1 MVDAFRQFVG
11 RWVDNARRFAWLV
24 VSLSILITGAS
35 AWYVATNLSI
45 DTDTTDMLSAELPFR
60 QDSIQLRRAFPQ
72 FANNIVVVVDGP
84 TADQADDGALV
95 LGTAL
100 KKNEQVFRAVFDPR
114 GEKFFRQNGL
124 LFLDLKEV
132 EGLVDRLATAQ
143 AFLGSLWRDPSL
155 RGLFSV
161 LRLAVAN
168 IKGTAPPGSLAQT
181 IEKVA
186 AATEAANSGAVT
198 WLSWKSMI
206 DDSTADDVEARRRI
220 IIVQPALN
228 SASLQPAG
236 DAIDAIRSSAKV
248 LGLTADKGFQIR
260 LTGSAVL
267 EEEELESVAEG
278 MGLAGLLSALFVCG
292 LLFWGLRS
300 GRLVFAMLLTLVF
313 GLVWTAGLATF
324 VVGRLNL
331 ISVAFAVLF
340 IGLSVD
346 FGIHFVLRVRE
357 SMATG
362 GRLAT
367 ACQVAGHGV
376 GGALTL
382 CAVAAAI
389 SFFSFVFTDYSGLA
403 ELGKIAGMGMFV
415 ALFANLTVLPALVA
429 LMPPDQ
435 KPTSRNEKLNPTNG
449 WVSRNARV
457 VVTVT
462 LLLALGATLVV
473 PKIQFDFD
481 PMNLRDPN
489 TESVRTLIDLT
500 KNSDTGPYSI
510 DILTSDLKSAQ
521 GLRKRLERLTTVD
534 HVLALDRLVPK
545 AQDDKLAAI
554 EQAAFLLLPAFQEKR
569 QTALTD
575 SERKKKLQE
584 FEEFLRSQRNVS
596 SGDLRTALNR
606 LQRALSK
613 TNKSPGGLRKLEQ
626 HLLGNLPGR
635 LVALKEAM
643 EADEVTINT
652 LPDQLKRR
660 FKAQSGQ
667 VRLEVF
673 PKLDLRNRANL
684 ERFVAEVR
692 TVAPRA
698 TGSPVIIIEAGNAV
712 INAFVKAALISIIA
726 IAVLVVV
733 LTRSLR
739 DVLLVFAPLTLA
751 ALFTIAATVF
761 FDLPFNF
768 ANVIVLPLLFGLGVA
783 SAIHIVMRSH
793 ERVGLQAVMESS
805 TPRAVIFSALTTI
818 GSFAS
823 IALSSHP
830 GTASMGVLLAI
841 SIGFTLICTI
851 YFLPALMA
859 CLGTRADDK

>member
-1 MVDAFRQFVG
+1 MADAFRQFVG
-11 RWVDNARRFAWLV
+11 QWVDGARRLCYLV
-24 VSLSILITGAS
+24 VGLSILTTCAS

-72 FANNIVVVVDGP
+72 FANNIVVVIDGP
-84 TADQADDGALV
+84 TSDQADDGALA
-95 LGTAL
+95 LGAAL
-100 KKNEQVFRAVFDPR
+100 KANKQVFREVFDPR
-114 GEKFFRQNGL
+114 GETFFRQNGL
-124 LFLDLKEV
+124 LFLDLKDV

-161 LRLAVAN
+161 LQLAVAN
-168 IKGTAPPGSLAQT
+168 IDGTAPLGSLVQT
-181 IEKVA
+181 IEQVA
-186 AATEAANSGAVT
+186 AATEAANTGAVT
-198 WLSWKSMI
+198 WLSWKSLI
-206 DDSTADDVEARRRI
+206 DNSTANDVEARRRI
-220 IIVQPALN
+220 IIVQPALD
-228 SASLQPAG
+228 SESLQPAG
-236 DAIDAIRSSAKV
+236 DAIDAIRNSAKT
-248 LGLTADKGFQIR
+248 LGLTTDKGFQIR

-300 GRLVFAMLLTLVF
+300 GGLVSAMLLTLLF
-313 GLVWTAGLATF
+313 GLLWTAGLATL

-346 FGIHFVLRVRE
+346 FGIHFALRVRE
-357 SMATG
+357 GVTTG
-362 GRLAT
+362 GSLAT
-367 ACQVAGHGV
+367 ACLRAGQNV

-429 LMPPDQ
+429 LMPPSQ
-435 KPTSRNEKLNPTNG
+435 RPASRNENATLTND
-449 WVSRNARV
+449 WVVRNARGV
-457 VVTVT
+457 VAVT
-462 LLLALGATLVV
+462 LLLALGVTTVV

-500 KNSDTGPYSI
+500 RNSDTGPYSI
-510 DILTSDLKSAQ
+510 DILTPDLKTAQ
-521 GLRKRLERLTTVD
+521 GLSKRLENLATVD

-545 AQDDKLAAI
+545 GQDDKLAAI
-554 EQAAFLLLPAFQEKR
+554 EQATFLLLPAFQGRRK
-569 QTALTD
+569 TALTD
-575 SERKKKLQE
+575 NERKNVVRE
-584 FEEFLRSQRNVS
+584 FEEFLRSQKSVS
-596 SGDLRTALNR
+596 SGDLDPALDQ

-613 TNKSPGGLRKLEQ
+613 TAKSSAGLRKLEQ

-635 LVALKEAM
+635 LAALKEAM
-643 EADEVTINT
+643 EAAAVSVEN
-652 LPDQLKRR
+652 LPEQLKRR
-660 FKAQSGQ
+660 FEAQSGQ

-673 PKLDLRNRANL
+673 PKFDLRKRANL
-684 ERFVAEVR
+684 EKFVADVR

-712 INAFVKAALISIIA
+712 IGAFVKAALISIIA
-726 IAVLVVV
+726 IAFLVIVLM
-733 LTRSLR
+733 RSLR

-751 ALFTIAATVF
+751 ALFTIAATVLF
-761 FDLPFNF
+761 ELPFNF

-793 ERVGLQAVMESS
+793 EKVGLQGVMESS
-805 TPRAVIFSALTTI
+805 TPRAVVFSALTTI

-859 CLGTRADDK
+859 CLEPRADDK

>member
-1 MVDAFRQFVG
+1 MAAAFRLFVG
-11 RWVDNARRFAWLV
+11 QWVDRARQLCWLV
-24 VSLSILITGAS
+24 VSLSILTTGAS
-35 AWYVATNLSI
+35 AWYVASNLSI

-72 FANNIVVVVDGP
+72 FANNIVVVIDGP
-84 TADQADDGALV
+84 TPDQADDGTLAL
-95 LGTAL
+95 GRAL
-100 KKNEQVFRAVFDPR
+100 KENEQVFREVFDPR

-124 LFLDLKEV
+124 LFLDLKDV
-132 EGLVDRLATAQ
+132 EDLVDRLATAQ

-161 LRLAVAN
+161 LQLAVAN
-168 IKGTAPPGSLAQT
+168 IEGSAPPISLAHT
-181 IEKVA
+181 IRKVA
-186 AATEAANSGAVT
+186 AATEAANSRAVT
-198 WLSWKSMI
+198 WLSWKSLI
-206 DDSTADDVEARRRI
+206 DNSTANDVEARRRI

-236 DAIDAIRSSAKV
+236 DAIDAIRNSAKI
-248 LGLTADKGFQIR
+248 LGLTEDKGFQIR

-313 GLVWTAGLATF
+313 GLLWTAGLATL

-357 SMATG
+357 GMETG
-362 GRLAT
+362 GGLAS
-367 ACQVAGHGV
+367 ACLSAGHGV

-435 KPTSRNEKLNPTNG
+435 KTTSRNENSNPTNG
-449 WVSRNARV
+449 WVARNARAV
-457 VVTVT
+457 VAVT
-462 LLLALGATLVV
+462 LLLALGATTVV

-500 KNSDTGPYSI
+500 KNSDIGPYSI
-510 DILTSDLKSAQ
+510 DILASDLNSAQ
-521 GLRKRLERLTTVD
+521 GLRKRLEGLSTVG

-545 AQDDKLAAI
+545 DQDYKLESI
-554 EQAAFLLLPAFQEKR
+554 EQAAFLLLPAFQGKR

-575 SERKKKLQE
+575 GERKEVLRE
-584 FEEFLRSQRNVS
+584 FEGFLRSQRNVS
-596 SGDLRTALNR
+596 SGELRGALGR

-613 TNKSPGGLRKLEQ
+613 TNNSPAGLRNLEQ

-643 EADEVTINT
+643 EANEVTVKT
-652 LPDQLKRR
+652 LPEQLKRR
-660 FKAQSGQ
+660 FESQSGKA
-667 VRLEVF
+667 RLEVF

-684 ERFVAEVR
+684 EKFVAEVR

-698 TGSPVIIIEAGNAV
+698 TGSPVIIIEAGHAV
-712 INAFVKAALISIIA
+712 INAFVKAALISISA
-726 IAVLVVV
+726 IAFLVVV
-733 LTRSLR
+733 LMRSVR
-739 DVLLVFAPLTLA
+739 DVLLVFVPLTLA
-751 ALFTIAATVF
+751 ALFTIAATVLF
-761 FDLPFNF
+761 EIPFNF

-793 ERVGLQAVMESS
+793 DSVELQSVMESS
-805 TPRAVIFSALTTI
+805 TPRAVVFSALTTI

-859 CLGTRADDK
+859 CLGPRADDK

>member
-1 MVDAFRQFVG
+1 MADAFIQFIG
-11 RWVDNARRFAWLV
+11 QWVDGARRLCWMV
-24 VSLSILITGAS
+24 VSLSILTTGAS

-84 TADQADDGALV
+84 TSDQVDDGALA
-95 LGTAL
+95 LGAAL
-100 KKNEQVFRAVFDPR
+100 KTNKQVFREVFDPR

-124 LFLDLKEV
+124 LFLDLEDV

-143 AFLGSLWRDPSL
+143 VFLGALWRDPSL

-161 LRLAVAN
+161 LRLAVEN
-168 IKGTAPPGSLAQT
+168 IDGTATPGSPVQT
-181 IEKVA
+181 IEKIAV
-186 AATEAANSGAVT
+186 ATEAANSGAVT
-198 WLSWKSMI
+198 WLSWKSLI
-206 DDSTADDVEARRRI
+206 DNSAANDVDARRRI

-236 DAIDAIRSSAKV
+236 DAIDAIRNSANM
-248 LGLTADKGFQIR
+248 LGLTTDKGFQIR

-313 GLVWTAGLATF
+313 GLVWTAGLATL

-346 FGIHFVLRVRE
+346 FGIHFALRVRE
-357 SMATG
+357 GMVTG
-362 GRLAT
+362 GNLAT
-367 ACQVAGHGV
+367 ACLSAGQNV

-429 LMPPDQ
+429 LMPPS
-435 KPTSRNEKLNPTNG
+435 KRPASRNENSKPMNG
-449 WVSRNARV
+449 WVARNDRV
-457 VVTVT
+457 VVAVT
-462 LLLALGATLVV
+462 LLLALGATTVV

-481 PMNLRDPN
+481 PMNLRDPD

-510 DILTSDLKSAQ
+510 DILASDLKTAQ
-521 GLRKRLERLTTVD
+521 GLRKRLESLATVD

-545 AQDDKLAAI
+545 NQDDKLGAI
-554 EQAAFLLLPAFQEKR
+554 EQAAFLLLPAFQGK
-569 QTALTD
+569 QKTAPTD
-575 SERKKKLQE
+575 SERMRVLQE
-584 FEEFLRSQRNVS
+584 FEEFLRSQQSVS
-596 SGDLRTALNR
+596 SGDLRLALGQ
-606 LQRALSK
+606 LQLALSK
-613 TNKSPGGLRKLEQ
+613 TSKSSAGLRKLEQ

-643 EADEVTINT
+643 AATEVTVKT
-652 LPDQLKRR
+652 LPEQLKRR
-660 FKAQSGQ
+660 FEGQNGQ

-673 PKLDLRNRANL
+673 PKFDLRNRSNL
-684 ERFVAEVR
+684 EKFVADVR

-712 INAFVKAALISIIA
+712 IGAFVKAALISIIA
-726 IAVLVVV
+726 IAFLVIVLM
-733 LTRSLR
+733 RSLR

-751 ALFTIAATVF
+751 ALFTIAATVLF
-761 FDLPFNF
+761 ELPFNF

-793 ERVGLQAVMESS
+793 ERVGLQGVMESS
-805 TPRAVIFSALTTI
+805 TPRAVVFSALTTI

-859 CLGTRADDK
+859 CLAPRADDK